1 MATLKIFNDGKRITT
16 ALSGDIDHH
25 AARQLREELD
35 GIIERSQPELLIL
48 DLENVGFMD
57 SSGIGLILGRMKSLR
72 DLGGELLIKN
82 ARPEIAEVIGLSGL
96 SAILV
101 KRRADKPN
109 ISILSGNS
117 DKSGKSDNSLKS
129 GKSDKA
135 NSRKQGK
142 SENRAK
148 SSDSS
153 KPSDSSI
160 SSDTD
165 KLSKIGTK
173 E

>member
-1 MATLKIFNDGKRITT
+1 MAMLKVFNDGKRITA

-57 SSGIGLILGRMKSLR
+57 SSGIGLILGRLKSVKAI
-72 DLGGELLIKN
+72 GGELLIKN
-82 ARPEIAEVIGLSGL
+82 ARDEIAEVIRLSGL
-96 SAILV
+96 SALIV
-101 KRRADKPN
+101 RRK
-109 ISILSGNS
+109 
-117 DKSGKSDNSLKS
+117 
-129 GKSDKA
+129 
-135 NSRKQGK
+135 
-142 SENRAK
+142 
-148 SSDSS
+148 
-153 KPSDSSI
+153 
-160 SSDTD
+160 TD

>member
-1 MATLKIFNDGKRITT
+1 MATLKIFNDGKRITA

-48 DLENVGFMD
+48 DMENVGFMD

-72 DLGGELLIKN
+72 ALGGELLIKN
-82 ARPEIAEVIGLSGL
+82 ARPEIAEVIRLSGL

-101 KRRADKPN
+101 KRRADK
-109 ISILSGNS
+109 
-117 DKSGKSDNSLKS
+117 SGKSNNPD
-129 GKSDKA
+129 
-135 NSRKQGK
+135 
-142 SENRAK
+142 K
-148 SSDSS
+148 SSNSADL
-153 KPSDSSI
+153 
-160 SSDTD
+160 D